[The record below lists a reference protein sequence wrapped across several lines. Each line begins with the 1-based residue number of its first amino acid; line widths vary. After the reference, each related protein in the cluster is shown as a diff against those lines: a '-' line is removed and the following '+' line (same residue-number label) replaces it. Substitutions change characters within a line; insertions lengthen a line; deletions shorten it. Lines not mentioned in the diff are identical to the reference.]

1 MTNIFL
7 PTIGTNHFKRE
18 KEKIRMVNLPVRI
31 EEKFVNANLRKIGQD
46 IETTM
51 SLFGTD
57 MNRATHYNTK
67 EELAAM
73 SEKEHRNMFSIDRSI
88 YGCIACLPGT
98 TDISKMKVVTNLL
111 GISWEHGSDFQV
123 TTPILTIE
131 QERLII
137 DHLVSTLPPNRMIN
151 LFASFED
158 SRVNNTRMRKTVLP
172 FILNSGSLGWWA
184 VKYRSKLKTV
194 LSHCWGKKMTSVI
207 VSIIGKRAKTQKE
220 NDILDSFIGK
230 YIVIVEK
237 TKRKAIFECLRFIFS
252 VGDNFTNHLFVNFHA
267 SKTDFSKA
275 KGLPKE
281 VIEGIR
287 AAYHPTLD
295 KAETLKVAESSMTN
309 KEKRLVQNQAVKTG
323 VKIEWDPKTQ
333 PLVELFIYGFKM
345 GFTNAIHDAIL
356 QKSDRAG
363 QALPFTYD
371 KVGIICDDS
380 FSMSGSEDQKL
391 KALAISYATVETLK
405 GVGSTTLVASTSG
418 RRPSYTN
425 SPMGESNLAKPLLK
439 LLKRDVDVIFVV
451 SDGYENAPEGRFGE
465 VLKIARDKAGVTT
478 PVYHFNPV
486 GAAESKVAVKRL
498 SNDVPVTPVTNPEKM
513 GLSLFKTMIAADPKQ
528 GIVRLFN
535 MVLPELEKT
544 KLLYSRV
551 NLEAISE

>member
-1 MTNIFL
+1 MAYIFL
-7 PTIGTNHFKRE
+7 PTIGTNHFKCE
-18 KEKIRMVNLPVRI
+18 KEKKRMVNLPVRI
-31 EEKFVNANLRKIGQD
+31 EEKFVNANLRNIGQD
-46 IETTM
+46 IEKTM

-73 SEKEHRNMFSIDRSI
+73 SEKEHRNMFSVDRSI

-111 GISWEHGSDFQV
+111 GISWEPGSDFQV
-123 TTPILTIE
+123 NTPILTME
-131 QERLII
+131 HERLII

-158 SRVNNTRMRKTVLP
+158 NRVNNARMRKTVLP
-172 FILNSGSLGWWA
+172 FILNSSSLGWWA

-230 YIVIVEK
+230 YIVIPEK
-237 TKRKAIFECLRFIFS
+237 VKRKAIFECLRFIFS
-252 VGDNFTNHLFVNFHA
+252 VDSSFTNPLFVNFHA
-267 SKTDFSKA
+267 AKTDFSKA

-295 KAETLKVAESSMTN
+295 KAETLKVAESSMTS
-309 KEKRLVQNQAVKTG
+309 KEKRLVQNQAVKSG
-323 VKIEWDPKTQ
+323 VKIKWDPKTQ
-333 PLVELFIYGFKM
+333 PLVELFVYGFKM
-345 GFTNAIHDAIL
+345 GFTPEIRKAIENKAYTAA
-356 QKSDRAG
+356 QS
-363 QALPFTYD
+363 LPFNYD

-391 KALAISYATVETLK
+391 KALAITYATNEMLK
-405 GVGSTTLVASTSG
+405 NVGGKSTSIFT
-418 RRPSYTN
+418 SYRSTN
-425 SPMGESNLAKPLLK
+425 FDNKPMGETNLAKPLID
-439 LLKRDVDVIFVV
+439 LLKEDVDAIFVI

-465 VLKIARDKAGVTT
+465 VLKIARDKVGVTT

-486 GAAESKVAVKRL
+486 GAAESKVALKRL
-498 SNDVPVTPVTNPEKM
+498 SNDVPLTPVTNPEKM

-544 KLLYSRV
+544 KLLYARV
-551 NLEAISE
+551 NPETISE